1 MLSIGKLN
9 QEQAGKYFASEQE
22 QYYIGENSEA
32 KFAGKA
38 NELVGTGLTK
48 ENFKSFIG
56 KSKHKINSFD
66 LTFSAPKSLSI
77 LAETAT
83 PELREKLI
91 NMHTQA
97 SDIAMQ
103 KIEQDATFRL
113 FYTNEDGQREYVSV
127 KADGL
132 SYASFIHHS
141 SRMLDM
147 QLHTHNVVLNSIMH
161 NGKEYSI
168 DARYFYQNQKEYSK
182 LYRSELINQLI
193 NNNINIKIT
202 DYENL
207 LFEIEGVSSEDIT
220 NFSKQSKNIDNVI
233 EDLKKQ
239 YPSANEKELREQAN
253 LSTRAAKNHNVKI
266 EDLREN
272 WKKELSHNIN
282 TEPSEFQKASE
293 KYIEKSLNAASEKLT
308 EFQSTFSQLEL
319 ENAIKQDLII
329 NRKSWNDEDIKTAI
343 NKQVKN
349 NILLHQDGIYTTA
362 KMRNAE
368 IFIENFAQKKGTQN
382 PIMDIKTAE
391 LKISDWE
398 KNNFVLTT
406 GQRESVIKVLTS
418 RAELFLFQGNAGV
431 GKTAALKCLNDILQ
445 NDQLQG
451 LSTTGKAAAEIQSAS
466 NIESSTLDSFLL
478 NKSDSNGK
486 IYVIDESSMNS
497 TLKLQEIIEHAEKT
511 NSRVILQGDIKQLPS
526 IAAGGMFERLL
537 SDENIE
543 KTINEESLRQKTELM
558 KSVISDISKNRITE
572 GLDKLD
578 EAGKILEFTDK
589 DELYKSISNSYIEK
603 GNTDNLI
610 LAQMNVDRN
619 AINELVREKLKQNNK
634 IDTNEQKINI
644 KSSKNFSN
652 YMKKYAYNYQKG
664 DIVIY
669 NKREYVI
676 DRIDEKNNE
685 IYVRGGGLVKSI
697 PALSR
702 NEIYENAERN
712 FSRGDKIV
720 FLKNEN
726 LNNVK
731 VKNGHTAYIEKIE
744 KNADGGFDI
753 SVKTETGKIVNFN
766 TNKYNFFDSG
776 YCVTDFKS
784 QGQTTEEVLIY
795 SNGATRENLY
805 VELSRAKNNA
815 EIYTLNKEKLY
826 LKSEITKRQIDS
838 ITKFKNLIDNNR
850 IIQKIL
856 RKSENKIDD
865 KKNINIEKSNEISI

>member
-9 QEQAGKYFASEQE
+9 AEQAGKYFASEQE
-22 QYYIGENSEA
+22 QYYIDENSEA

-97 SDIAMQ
+97 SDIAMS
-103 KIEQDATFRL
+103 KIEKDATFRL

-282 TEPSEFQKASE
+282 TEPSKFEKASE

-362 KMRNAE
+362 KMREAE
-368 IFIENFAQKKGTQN
+368 IFIENFAQRKGTQN

-712 FSRGDKIV
+712 FSRVDKIV